1 MRVGSLRALPF
12 LLRLIAIVLFLAST
26 VSARAADDPTSVGS
40 VNEVE
45 NEAQIVSGSGTA
57 TVVVGAP
64 VHMKDELRT
73 GAEGY
78 LQVTF
83 RDNTVLT
90 LGENA
95 SVVINRYV
103 FNPTQGIGEAALQVT
118 QGAFRFATGQLKTL
132 PDKKITVSTP
142 VADIG
147 VRGTEFWGGPSDGQ
161 YGVLLLEGEVSVS
174 NQAGVVTLS
183 KPGQGTEIHSRFE
196 APRFPTVWAHDKVE
210 RALGR
215 TVTHHGH
222 DLHQPDRG
230 RGHNREH
237 GPDHRSDLR
246 GGHRPGVEGTHPPG
260 GKAVGKGRTVP
271 AKGGRNLWRWL
282 PSPWHV
288 Q

>member
-1 MRVGSLRALPF
+1 M
-12 LLRLIAIVLFLAST
+12 T
-26 VSARAADDPTSVGS
+26 VGS

-45 NEAQIVSGSGTA
+45 NDAQIVSGNGTA
-57 TVVVGAP
+57 TAAVGAS

-73 GAEGY
+73 GTDGY

-103 FNPTQGIGEAALQVT
+103 FDPTQGIGEAALQVT

-132 PDKKITVSTP
+132 HEKKITISTP

-147 VRGTEFWGGPSDGQ
+147 VRGTEFWGGPTDDD
-161 YGVLLLEGEVSVS
+161 YGVLLIEGEVSVS

-183 KPGQGTEIHSRFE
+183 TPGQGTHIRSRFE

-210 RALGR
+210 RALGK
-215 TVTHHGH
+215 TAKHHGPGAKPGPGTRDRSH
-222 DLHQPDRG
+222 DRH
-230 RGHNREH
+230 
-237 GPDHRSDLR
+237 PDHGGPNRR
-246 GGHRPGVEGTHPPG
+246 GGDMHPQGHKPLPEGHG
-260 GKAVGKGRTVP
+260 
-271 AKGGRNLWRWL
+271 NLRRRRVL
-282 PSPWHV
+282 PLPLRIP
-288 Q
+288 